1 MKNKLQQQLEWLENE
16 KRKDQTELNSEVS
29 NFINEIKKLK
39 KTDIIKKEEPK
50 KEEFKEVKLT
60 LWQRLKKVL
69 MG

>member
-1 MKNKLQQQLEWLENE
+1 LENE

-39 KTDIIKKEEPK
+39 KTDIIKKEESK

>member
-1 MKNKLQQQLEWLENE
+1 MKNKLELINWLEKE
-16 KRKDQTELNSEVS
+16 KHKDQIELDVEKN

-39 KTDIIKKEEPK
+39 KTDLIKKEEPK
-50 KEEFKEVKLT
+50 KVKLT

>member
-1 MKNKLQQQLEWLENE
+1 MKNKLELINWLEKERNKDQLELDVE
-16 KRKDQTELNSEVS
+16 KN

-39 KTDIIKKEEPK
+39 KTDLIKKEEP
-50 KEEFKEVKLT
+50 KEVKLT

>member
-1 MKNKLQQQLEWLENE
+1 MKNKLELINWLEKERNKDQLELDVE
-16 KRKDQTELNSEVS
+16 KN

-39 KTDIIKKEEPK
+39 KTDLIKKEKP
-50 KEEFKEVKLT
+50 KEVKLT

>member
-1 MKNKLQQQLEWLENE
+1 MKNKLELIDWLEKERNKDQLELDVE
-16 KRKDQTELNSEVS
+16 KN

-39 KTDIIKKEEPK
+39 KTDLIKKEKP
-50 KEEFKEVKLT
+50 KEVKLT

>member
-1 MKNKLQQQLEWLENE
+1 MKNKLELIDWFEKERNKDQLELNVE
-16 KRKDQTELNSEVS
+16 KN

-39 KTDIIKKEEPK
+39 KTDLIKKEEP
-50 KEEFKEVKLT
+50 KEVKLT

>member
-1 MKNKLQQQLEWLENE
+1 MKNKLELIDWLEKERNKDQLELDVE
-16 KRKDQTELNSEVS
+16 KN

-39 KTDIIKKEEPK
+39 KTDLIKKEEP
-50 KEEFKEVKLT
+50 KEVKLT